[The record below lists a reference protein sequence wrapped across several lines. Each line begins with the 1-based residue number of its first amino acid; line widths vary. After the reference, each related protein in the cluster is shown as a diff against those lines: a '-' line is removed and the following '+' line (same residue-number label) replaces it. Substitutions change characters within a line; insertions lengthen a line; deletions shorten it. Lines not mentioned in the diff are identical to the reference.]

1 MSEPKP
7 TKMDPYKQIVD
18 EWLEEAP
25 YSALRILE
33 KLREMGFDGGYSI
46 VKAYVSSRKMDLNEK
61 ATVRFETMPGQQG
74 QMDWG
79 FFEDHLVYE
88 DGKWK
93 KLYCFLMILG
103 YSRMRY
109 IEFVTDMSTNT
120 LIRCHQNAFRYFG
133 GYPEEIL
140 YDNMKQVVI
149 KRLLKQEDSTLN
161 RQFEDF
167 AGFYGF
173 KPILCRPYR
182 GQTKG
187 KVERTVQFVRDN
199 FMVGIQ
205 YNSLADLNGQ
215 ALAWCNK
222 VNGKV
227 HATTNEVPFEQL
239 KKEGLSPLT
248 REYIIDKI
256 NLRRV
261 QKDCLDN
268 YVERA
273 VAEKLNI
280 LDILDHIF
288 SEEAKS
294 KRKRAYEK
302 QIQMSGFPIK
312 KTLDDFDFSFQPSI
326 DKRQIDEL
334 ATMRFLENG
343 EIWGPRANPAE
354 RVAWGEEEGMERAQS
369 SPQAGT
375 QQSGISSDEVFLGP
389 PGVGQIHL
397 ASALDLVAAQH
408 RFSTYYI
415 NRHQL
420 IEQLKKAHFENRL
433 PDKLKVL
440 SKYRMLI
447 IDEIGYL
454 PMDIQST
461 NLFFQL
467 IARRYEKTST
477 VFTSNKTFSQ
487 WNEVFADVTIA
498 SAILDG
504 VLHRCTVINIKGESY
519 RLKERKEFMRQK
531 QQIVNTLFEQ
541 GNA

>member
-1 MSEPKP
+1 MDIRSDRQKGLSYVELGRKYHMDPRTAKRYAESPQKPEYTLSEPKP

-33 KLREMGFDGGYSI
+33 KLREMGFNGGYSI

-61 ATVRFETMPGQQG
+61 ATVRFETMPGKQG

-227 HATTNEVPFEQL
+227 HATTNEIPFERL
-239 KKEGLSPLT
+239 KKEGLSPLS
-248 REYIIDKI
+248 REHIIDKI

-268 YVERA
+268 YVEWA
-273 VAEKLNI
+273 MAEKLNI

-294 KRKRAYEK
+294 KRKRAHEK

-334 ATMRFLENG
+334 ATMRFLENA
-343 EIWGPRANPAE
+343 ENVNRAPARAQRSGPRGE
-354 RVAWGEEEGMERAQS
+354 R
-369 SPQAGT
+369 
-375 QQSGISSDEVFLGP
+375 
-389 PGVGQIHL
+389 
-397 ASALDLVAAQH
+397 
-408 RFSTYYI
+408 
-415 NRHQL
+415 
-420 IEQLKKAHFENRL
+420 
-433 PDKLKVL
+433 
-440 SKYRMLI
+440 
-447 IDEIGYL
+447 
-454 PMDIQST
+454 
-461 NLFFQL
+461 
-467 IARRYEKTST
+467 
-477 VFTSNKTFSQ
+477 
-487 WNEVFADVTIA
+487 
-498 SAILDG
+498 
-504 VLHRCTVINIKGESY
+504 
-519 RLKERKEFMRQK
+519 RKE
-531 QQIVNTLFEQ
+531 
-541 GNA
+541 